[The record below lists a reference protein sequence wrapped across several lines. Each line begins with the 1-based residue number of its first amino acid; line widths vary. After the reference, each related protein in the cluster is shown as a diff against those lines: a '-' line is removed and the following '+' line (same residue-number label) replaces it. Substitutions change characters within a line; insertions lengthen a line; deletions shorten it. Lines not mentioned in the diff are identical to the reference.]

1 MTALRI
7 AIRYLFSRKQH
18 NAVNVISLISAAGIM
33 VATMAIVVVLSVF
46 NGFTQL
52 AMDRLG
58 LLDPDVKVEPATG
71 MTIANG
77 DSLAGAIATMSS
89 TVSHAIPVIEHQAL
103 AVYDRRQTPVRLKG
117 VPVEAY
123 DSVTGFASTLI
134 AGMPLS
140 AGTYGM
146 PGASLSVGTANTLRA
161 LVSNGTGPWLGLYAP
176 KRLGRINP
184 ANPMSA
190 FLTDSVEVTSVFRID
205 QAEYDADYII
215 TDINVTRHLFS
226 YTTQA
231 SAIEIKLK
239 PDTDTQSAIR
249 ELNSRLG
256 PDYTVKSRV
265 QQQAQSFR
273 MIQVEKWITFMLLG
287 FILVIASF
295 NIISTLSMLI
305 IDKEGSIATLR
316 ALGASQGMLRRIFA
330 IQGWLITMA
339 GGLLGA
345 LAGVILSL
353 IQEHY
358 GIIRLGGDPAA
369 MSITTYPVH
378 VQASDLIVVTGL
390 LIIIGAVTCA
400 VSVRSVR
407 NN

>member
-46 NGFTQL
+46 NGFTRL

-77 DSLAGAIATMSS
+77 DSLAGAIASYS
-89 TVSHAIPVIEHQAL
+89 AVSHAIPVIEHQAL

-140 AGTYGM
+140 ASSYGM
-146 PGASLSVGTANTLRA
+146 PGASLSVGAANTLRA

-176 KRLGRINP
+176 KRKGRINP

-205 QAEYDADYII
+205 QTEYDADYII

-239 PDTDTQSAIR
+239 PGTDTHAAIR
-249 ELNSRLG
+249 ELSRQLG

-345 LAGVILSL
+345 IAGVILSL

-358 GIIRLGGDPAA
+358 GIIRLGGDPTA

-407 NN
+407 YN